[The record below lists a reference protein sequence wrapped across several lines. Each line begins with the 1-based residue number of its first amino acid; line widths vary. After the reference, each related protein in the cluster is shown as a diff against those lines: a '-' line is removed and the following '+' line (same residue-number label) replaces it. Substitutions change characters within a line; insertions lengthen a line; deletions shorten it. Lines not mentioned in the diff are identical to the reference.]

1 MVCYKTMKLVKKM
14 IKYVNDK
21 GEQKEGYNFYLMFDN
36 GSKIAIKP
44 VFKEDYCKMVFISEK
59 EGQ

>member
-1 MVCYKTMKLVKKM
+1 MKLVKKM
-14 IKYVNDK
+14 IKYVNVK

-44 VFKEDYCKMVFISEK
+44 VFKEDYSKMVFISEK